1 MKRIVAMILPASPNP
16 SEPTDAGNGP
26 GGGIAAAAEAIQ
38 ATQQPGTMKVEAL
51 VTDQQAGRMVAML
64 LDDGL
69 ISGEQRLL
77 QELLEKEV
85 ESAGPEAQDLFA
97 RIVAPVERSLITH
110 VYTECNRVKTR
121 AAARLGI
128 NRNTLH
134 KKLQEYGMADDAD
147 E

>member
-1 MKRIVAMILPASPNP
+1 MKRIVATILPASAG
-16 SEPTDAGNGP
+16 STECTDARDGAA
-26 GGGIAAAAEAIQ
+26 GGIAAAAAGD
-38 ATQQPGTMKVEAL
+38 AAQQPGTMRLEAL
-51 VTDQQAGRMVAML
+51 VTDQQAARIVALL

-69 ISGEQRLL
+69 SSGDQRLL

-85 ESAGPEAQDLFA
+85 QGAGPDAQDLFA
-97 RIVAPVERSLITH
+97 RIVVPVERSLITH
-110 VYTECNRVKTR
+110 VYTECNRIKTR

-134 KKLQEYGMADDAD
+134 KKLQEYGMADDTD